1 MEAYF
6 KEYDFD
12 DCGFCKNCYVDK
24 TYKCKKGIYI
34 DFVDTMPVL
43 QPIPCI
49 HGACTAEVWGEL
61 SEEEEKAFENGKCL
75 YYDVSHFDKDDE
87 EE

>member
-34 DFVDTMPVL
+34 DFVVVFPSESYIEDLV
-43 QPIPCI
+43 
-49 HGACTAEVWGEL
+49 
-61 SEEEEKAFENGKCL
+61 SEEE
-75 YYDVSHFDKDDE
+75 
-87 EE
+87 